1 MIALQKLIYNNP
13 QTWMQILASKSIV
26 VKEDEHF
33 YIFNYD
39 IGADFSDEVV
49 RNCRGIIL
57 DKDFNIVCYPFDKFC
72 NYHETYH
79 DDIDWSTARV
89 QSKIDGSILKLWFNK
104 YTQNWQWSTNSMI
117 NASETENN
125 YGENFLELIKETVN
139 YKDIQFNV
147 LDKNKTYIFELI
159 GPSNKVV
166 IIYDTPMLYH
176 IGTRDN
182 ITCLE
187 SNDDIGIIKPNE
199 YDLHSLD
206 DCLKAVSSLN
216 KKNADSIVQYEGFVV
231 VDKNWHRVKIK
242 SPEYL
247 LLHHMSN
254 GITKKQIIQLIL
266 TDDINIEEV
275 KIQYPY
281 YAKLLTSYE
290 EKVAK
295 LIKEAQEN
303 MDIARELAKT
313 IKDRKEIALEIKNN
327 KYNWFMFRAIDDE
340 YISAKQIV
348 YSLQPSKL
356 ETTLDKLFGGE

>member
-39 IGADFSDEVV
+39 IAADFSDEVV

-57 DKDFNIVCYPFDKFC
+57 DKEFNIVCYPFDKFC

-89 QSKIDGSILKLWFNK
+89 QSKIDGSIIKLWFNK
-104 YTQNWQWSTNSMI
+104 YTQNWQWSTNGMI
-117 NASETENN
+117 NAAEAVNN
-125 YGENFLELIKETVN
+125 YDENFLDLIRSAIN
-139 YKDIQFNV
+139 YNDIKFNL
-147 LDKNKTYIFELI
+147 LDKNKTYIFELV
-159 GPSNKVV
+159 GPSNKIV
-166 IIYDTPMLYH
+166 IIYDTSMLYH
-176 IGTRDN
+176 IGTRNN

-187 SNDDIGIIKPNE
+187 SNDDIGIIKPIE
-199 YDLHSLD
+199 YNLHSLE
-206 DCLKAVSSLN
+206 DCLEAVSNLN
-216 KKNADSIVQYEGFVV
+216 SKRADSIVQYEGFVV

-254 GITKKQIIQLIL
+254 GITKKQVIQLIL
-266 TDDINIEEV
+266 IDDIDIEEI

-281 YAKLLTSYE
+281 YAKLITSYE
-290 EKVAK
+290 EQVER
-295 LIKEAQEN
+295 LIKEAQVN
-303 MDIARELAKT
+303 MDYARDLAKV
-313 IKDRKEIALEIKNN
+313 INNRKEIALKIKNN
-327 KYNWFMFRAIDDE
+327 KYSWFMFRAIDNE
-340 YISAKQIV
+340 YINAKQIV
-348 YSLQPSKL
+348 YSLEPSKL
-356 ETTLDKLFGGE
+356 ESILDKFYGGE